1 MISKAVRK
9 VMEDY
14 AWGNFDKEKLPKNR
28 KDLSM
33 TDNFYFTG
41 WYLNNFPKSEVLL
54 TEGEPK

>member
-1 MISKAVRK
+1 
-9 VMEDY
+9 MEDY